1 MIKKEESRGP
11 GIATLATIIVIGLAV
26 IYLPLRS
33 VRPGGPEFGWDAPD
47 AVKAIAGYRSW
58 TKVNP
63 KPDFM
68 LPATAALCA
77 MVLPSTGTDVNTGT
91 NPHRRKYITVYVNES
106 GRRAMMEQASPKF
119 PEGSVIVKEKLSE
132 PSSTS
137 PELLTVM
144 IKREK
149 GFNPETGDWE
159 YAVLDGT
166 GTKLETRGKLSNCQ
180 GCHVSR
186 PHSDY
191 VFRTYLTDE
200 VRHKLK

>member
-1 MIKKEESRGP
+1 MIKKESRWLVM
-11 GIATLATIIVIGLAV
+11 ATLATIMLIGLAV
-26 IYLPLRS
+26 TYLPLRS
-33 VRPGGPEFGWDAPD
+33 VRSGGPVSGFDAHD
-47 AVKAIAGYRSW
+47 AVKAIAGYRNW

-68 LPATAALCA
+68 QPQTAALCA
-77 MVLPSTGTDVNTGT
+77 AVRPVIGADPDGVTS
-91 NPHRRKYITVYVNES
+91 PHRRKYITVYVNES

-159 YAVLDGT
+159 YAVFDGP
-166 GTKLETRGKLSNCQ
+166 GTKVESRGKLNNCQ

-186 PHSDY
+186 PNTDY
-191 VFRTYLTDE
+191 IFRTYLTDD
-200 VRHKLK
+200 VRNKLK

>member
-1 MIKKEESRGP
+1 MKESWL
-11 GIATLATIIVIGLAV
+11 IAASTLATLMAIGLLANSLAV
-26 IYLPLRS
+26 RS
-33 VRPGGPEFGWDAPD
+33 VGLGGPASGSDAPD
-47 AVKAIAGYRSW
+47 AVKAIPGYRNW

-68 LPATAALCA
+68 QPATAALCA
-77 MVLPSTGTDVNTGT
+77 DVRALARADTDGET
-91 NPHRRKYITVYVNES
+91 NPHRGKYITVYVNES

-132 PSSTS
+132 PSSQT

-149 GFNPETGDWE
+149 GFNSETGDWE
-159 YAVLDGT
+159 YAVFDGT
-166 GTKLETRGKLSNCQ
+166 GTKLGSRGKLSNCQ

-186 PHSDY
+186 PDTDY
-191 VFRTYLTDE
+191 IFRTYLPDDIKN
-200 VRHKLK
+200 KLK

>member
-1 MIKKEESRGP
+1 MIRKESRVLV
-11 GIATLATIIVIGLAV
+11 IAVLAAIMLIGLAAT
-26 IYLPLRS
+26 YLPLRS
-33 VRPGGPEFGWDAPD
+33 VRSGEAASGSDDHD
-47 AVKAIAGYRSW
+47 AVKAIAGYRNW

-63 KPDFM
+63 KPEFM

-77 MVLPSTGTDVNTGT
+77 MVLPPTGTDVNTGT

-106 GRRAMMEQASPKF
+106 GRKAMMEQASPKF

-159 YAVLDGT
+159 YAVFDGT
-166 GTKLETRGKLSNCQ
+166 GTKLESRGKLSNCQ

-186 PHSDY
+186 PNSDY

-200 VRHKLK
+200 VRNKLK